1 MPLGSSA
8 YVHREDAQRGCY
20 EEPAE
25 EVERKLA
32 IIEMLTRIVLL
43 HPHKH
48 KAHTALPSCPS
59 SFPHPVYVLPSYR
72 HTVCLR
78 SSYTYTATCSPS
90 LFPTPCPFT
99 YLDAGIRVEIS
110 SDVPTDS
117 SMTTAVLPPPSNL
130 PLHNI
135 DANVL
140 AHHMTT
146 PVPVDSIGIGN
157 PANPNEPQA
166 ELLKR
171 VLSSGSNA
179 SNTTATTPKMTT
191 QPLSPGSGGART
203 PKAKAAGL
211 KSPETA
217 PASTGRAG
225 TSEITSGVDDLQVK
239 SPIVESP
246 AQAPESIDQL
256 MQGVTS
262 TGAPTTA
269 SSRPIRKDTAST
281 EAHSSESGASVP
293 TGFGSSYGP
302 EGFPSGTNE
311 TDDGPMTS
319 QDLHLTAQAALAV
332 AQADEAIKQL
342 NGTSSVIQGPPAVP
356 TANDPYALPRGYA
369 DFVNP
374 QVRPD
379 APDFNIHR
387 QSSTSSSATASTS
400 SEESDLCIPRI
411 EWVNTTAKV
420 LSPGSANTF
429 LNSPY
434 GIGVGAQ
441 TRRSPGKMAPPN
453 AAGTGRRTSGER
465 PALGGPQN
473 SLPLGATAHSPGGL
487 KNGKTLADTP
497 AGAGSALPADV
508 EANATAEDDD
518 EERTVGKGRRNR
530 SSSSSTQSD
539 QSGLDLLWKAAH
551 DGKPA
556 PNTNSPYDQSVQGA
570 TLGEGKGKRKAGAD
584 AVAQW
589 RQGGIPSGPGD
600 AKIDEESKRL
610 SKKRRRSEIG
620 MEEIDPALR
629 DADAPIAPPTLA
641 NAGGTFDEEVKDID
655 MHAGSPDDNGHKRSG
670 SDAGS
675 NFGGSEYESVASLD
689 STQDPEYMGEPASGK
704 KPGVRSKAVTGAKKG
719 KGRASTGTSN
729 TNGATGNGKAGG
741 SKKARKSEGD
751 KDSSGGGGGK
761 GGGGANKK
769 VSSAINPA
777 NVQCEYVN
785 PLPVSQS

>member
-1 MPLGSSA
+1 
-8 YVHREDAQRGCY
+8 
-20 EEPAE
+20 
-25 EVERKLA
+25 
-32 IIEMLTRIVLL
+32 
-43 HPHKH
+43 
-48 KAHTALPSCPS
+48 
-59 SFPHPVYVLPSYR
+59 
-72 HTVCLR
+72 
-78 SSYTYTATCSPS
+78 
-90 LFPTPCPFT
+90 
-99 YLDAGIRVEIS
+99 
-110 SDVPTDS
+110 
-117 SMTTAVLPPPSNL
+117 MTTAVLSPPSHI
-130 PLHNI
+130 PLHDI
-135 DANVL
+135 DANVF
-140 AHHMTT
+140 AVNHMTT
-146 PVPVDSIGIGN
+146 PVQVDSIGTGIN
-157 PANPNEPQA
+157 TTEPQA

-179 SNTTATTPKMTT
+179 SNTTATTPRMTT

-211 KSPETA
+211 KSPETV
-217 PASTGRAG
+217 PAGNGRAG
-225 TSEITSGVDDLQVK
+225 TNEITTGVDDLQVK
-239 SPIVESP
+239 SPVVESP
-246 AQAPESIDQL
+246 TPTAESIDQI
-256 MQGVTS
+256 MEDVNS
-262 TGAPTTA
+262 TGVPAAASSAPT
-269 SSRPIRKDTAST
+269 RKDTAST
-281 EAHSSESGASVP
+281 ETNSSESGPHPP
-293 TGFGSSYGP
+293 TAFGSSYGP
-302 EGFPSGTNE
+302 EGFPLGTNE
-311 TDDGPMTS
+311 TEDGPMTS
-319 QDLHLTAQAALAV
+319 QDMQLTAQAALAV

-342 NGTSSVIQGPPAVP
+342 NGTSSVIQGPPAIP
-356 TANDPYALPRGYA
+356 TVNDPYALPRGYA

-420 LSPGSANTF
+420 MSPGSANTF

-453 AAGTGRRTSGER
+453 AAGTGAGAGRRISGER
-465 PALGGPQN
+465 PALIGPLG

-487 KNGKTLADTP
+487 KNGRSLPDTG
-497 AGAGSALPADV
+497 AGAGSALPSDV
-508 EANATAEDDD
+508 DANAVAEDED

-530 SSSSSTQSD
+530 SSSSSTHSD

-556 PNTNSPYDQSVQGA
+556 PNTNSPYDQSAQA
-570 TLGEGKGKRKAGAD
+570 NPAGEGKGKRKAGAE

-589 RQGGIPSGPGD
+589 RQGGIPSGPSD
-600 AKIDEESKRL
+600 VKVDEESKRL

-655 MHAGSPDDNGHKRSG
+655 MHAGSPDANDPKHSG

-704 KPGVRSKAVTGAKKG
+704 KSGVRSKAVTGAKKG
-719 KGRASTGTSN
+719 KGRASTGTSA
-729 TNGATGNGKAGG
+729 TNGASGNGKAGG

-751 KDSSGGGGGK
+751 KDGSGGGGGK
-761 GGGGANKK
+761 GGGGSNKK

-785 PLPVSQS
+785 PLPVSMDVNESWMKC